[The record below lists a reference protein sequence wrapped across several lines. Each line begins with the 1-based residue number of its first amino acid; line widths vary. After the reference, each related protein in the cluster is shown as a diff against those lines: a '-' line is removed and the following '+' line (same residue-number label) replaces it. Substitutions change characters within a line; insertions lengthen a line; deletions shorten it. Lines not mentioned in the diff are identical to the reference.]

1 MILESDAI
9 YLHPNEYPEASPM
22 LLKGMHQELA
32 DLFRITMEEVAEVTS
47 WNVLEVYDI
56 K

>member
-1 MILESDAI
+1 MILESDAP
-9 YLHPNEYPEASPM
+9 YLHPKEYPEASPM
-22 LLKGMHQELA
+22 LIKGMLRELA

-47 WNVLEVYDI
+47 RNVLEVYDI